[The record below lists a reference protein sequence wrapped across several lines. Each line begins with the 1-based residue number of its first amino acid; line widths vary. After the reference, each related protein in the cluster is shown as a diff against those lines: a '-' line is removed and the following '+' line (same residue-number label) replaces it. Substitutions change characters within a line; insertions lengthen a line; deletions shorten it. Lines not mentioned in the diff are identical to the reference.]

1 MSNKISFTQKR
12 VDIGVIEPGSKTL
25 VEFEYSGDRN
35 DIISVSP
42 DCGCTASVEITDRKI
57 LCTFTENGGDS
68 RAKIP
73 NLKQTFPSG
82 YETVLKGLSVFVNDG
97 KETHILKDEG
107 LVENPEKEKLRIEFT
122 GRVKVW

>member
-42 DCGCTASVEITDRKI
+42 DCCCTASVEITDRKI

-97 KETHILKDEG
+97 KETHVLKDEG

-122 GRVKVW
+122 GKVKVW

>member
-1 MSNKISFTQKR
+1 MSKSR
-12 VDIGVIEPGSKTL
+12 WDAG
-25 VEFEYSGDRN
+25 
-35 DIISVSP
+35 SP

-97 KETHILKDEG
+97 KESHVLKDEG
-107 LVENPEKEKLRIEFT
+107 LVENPEKEKLRIVFT
-122 GRVKVW
+122 GKVKVW